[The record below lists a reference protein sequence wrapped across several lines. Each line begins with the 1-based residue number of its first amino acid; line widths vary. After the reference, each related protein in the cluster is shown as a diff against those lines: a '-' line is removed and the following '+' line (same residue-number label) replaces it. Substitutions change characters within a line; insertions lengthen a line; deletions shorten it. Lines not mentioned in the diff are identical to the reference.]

1 MDSNLFKTKSIEQL
15 VGDVEHG
22 TKALKRSLSAFDL
35 TLLGIG
41 AIIGT
46 GIFVLTGTAAANQA
60 GPAIVLSYVAAGLAC
75 GFAALC
81 YAEFASMIPIAGSA
95 YTYAYATLGEIFA
108 WMIGWDLILEY
119 AVGSM
124 TVAIGWSGYM
134 QRLLH
139 GAGIDLP
146 VWAQAAV
153 GSAPGTLINLPAVLI
168 VLLIMVLLVIGVRE
182 SARANAILVSVK
194 IVVVLFFLVA
204 GFTYVNTGNWQPYT
218 PYGWP
223 GVMAA
228 AAVVFFAY
236 IGFDAVSTT
245 AEEAK
250 NPKRDLPIGIIAS
263 LVICTVLYLSVAAV
277 LTGIIPVTHYRSNPD
292 TLSGIASMP
301 PEDTTK
307 FLNAPV
313 AFALSVI
320 GQDWAAYLVSAGAV
334 AGITSV
340 LLVMLLSQP
349 RIFFAMSRDG
359 LLPPAVSRVHPRF
372 GTPHITTI
380 ITCTIVAIV
389 AGVTQINVVAEMTSI
404 GTLFAFVVVCAAVTL
419 LRIRRP
425 DAHRPFKVP
434 GGPYLF
440 PLLGTLSCF
449 YLMLAL
455 PVITWVRFLVWL
467 DLGMII
473 YWFYG
478 RRSSPLVNKVEAT
491 RRTGAQNFA
500 NFVTVF
506 GALTLFNGIA
516 MTILAYM
523 TEFGITTETT
533 AKWHEIGVTPEQ
545 ADVVGFYI
553 LGTGLA
559 LFILGK
565 VLTKATGE
573 SVRSTA

>member
-22 TKALKRSLSAFDL
+22 TKALKRSLSALDL

-146 VWAQAAV
+146 VWAQAAI

-182 SARANAILVSVK
+182 SARANAILVSIK
-194 IVVVLFFLVA
+194 IAVVLFFLFA
-204 GFTYVNTGNWQPYT
+204 GFRYVNTSNWQPYS

-263 LVICTVLYLSVAAV
+263 LVICTVLYLSVAAI
-277 LTGIIPVTHYRSNPD
+277 LTGIIPVTHYRSNVD
-292 TLSGIASMP
+292 ALSGTPIMP
-301 PEDTTK
+301 PEDATK

-359 LLPPAVSRVHPRF
+359 LLPPGVSRVHPRF
-372 GTPHITTI
+372 GTPHITTM
-380 ITCTIVAIV
+380 ITCTIVALV

-404 GTLFAFVVVCAAVTL
+404 GTLFAFVVVCAAVIL

-425 DAHRPFKVP
+425 EAHRPFKVP
-434 GGPYLF
+434 GGPFLF
-440 PLLGTLSCF
+440 PILGTLSCF

-478 RRSSPLVNKVEAT
+478 RRSSPLVNKAEAA
-491 RRTGAQNFA
+491 RRTGAQHFA

-523 TEFGITTETT
+523 TVFGITTETT
-533 AKWHEIGVTPEQ
+533 AKWHEINVTPEQ

-573 SVRSTA
+573 SARSTA